1 MDFYG
6 VNKSNKVSLYISKN
20 DILIYELF
28 LKSWNNYFN
37 VLGITP

>member
-28 LKSWNNYFN
+28 LKS
-37 VLGITP
+37 